1 MYIGVYRPGP
11 GISSVAA
18 YLCFDEMLN
27 PFFTFRLCEKI
38 SVDAYEPAKFM
49 GEFTSWYFYLLLI
62 YAGEFVILFR
72 ESNTDFFEII
82 FHRCVCLRTRSL

>member
-1 MYIGVYRPGP
+1 
-11 GISSVAA
+11 
-18 YLCFDEMLN
+18 MLN
-27 PFFTFRLCEKI
+27 PFLTFRLCEKI

-82 FHRCVCLRTRSL
+82 FHRCVCLRTRSLQFWVDKSLLRADFGVGLIILRV